1 MALHAHKSGT
11 GRPAR
16 LSVAESE
23 AILNRL
29 NISRAKLRGDT
40 AERKALLSAIA
51 KLSAV
56 VHGPTLEECMQAV
69 RESLAA

>member
-1 MALHAHKSGT
+1 MALHARRSGT

-29 NISRAKLRGDT
+29 NLSRAKFRGDT
-40 AERKALLSAIA
+40 TERETLLHAIG
-51 KLSAV
+51 KLVAV
-56 VHGPTLEECMQAV
+56 VHGPVEEEA
-69 RESLAA
+69 RS